1 MLYQDLVQFTPIE
14 TIIQLR
20 DAEKESA
27 AKNLVQTY
35 VISDAMANKLVDM
48 AFPSFNLID
57 PKITKAS

>member
-1 MLYQDLVQFTPIE
+1 MLYRDLVQFTPIE

-48 AFPSFNLID
+48 AFP
-57 PKITKAS
+57 

>member
-1 MLYQDLVQFTPIE
+1 MLYRDLIQFTPIE

-35 VISDAMANKLVDM
+35 VDRKSVV
-48 AFPSFNLID
+48 
-57 PKITKAS
+57 